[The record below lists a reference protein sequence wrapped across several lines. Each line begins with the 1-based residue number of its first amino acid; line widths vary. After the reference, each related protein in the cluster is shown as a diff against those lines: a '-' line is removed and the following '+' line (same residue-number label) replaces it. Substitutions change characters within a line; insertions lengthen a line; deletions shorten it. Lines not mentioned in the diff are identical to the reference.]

1 MKRDIK
7 HSKIFIS
14 TNYYQSP
21 NLLIISINL
30 LICVEQLKFSIL
42 IFASDVTRVNA
53 KWARGGKRYDTCG
66 DRIRSNESLSLIKKR
81 NGGIMRQSVESRRNV
96 ASLRGGYSLRGFIV
110 WSRFESTIPSVSKV
124 TIISCIPWRSTC
136 FETLHRVLLLLLVT
150 EASLALFNFCDR
162 LTRTV
167 SSCLLLQVLVK
178 HDENWQDST
187 VKTTRIAQRRN
198 V

>member
-53 KWARGGKRYDTCG
+53 K
-66 DRIRSNESLSLIKKR
+66 
-81 NGGIMRQSVESRRNV
+81 
-96 ASLRGGYSLRGFIV
+96 
-110 WSRFESTIPSVSKV
+110 
-124 TIISCIPWRSTC
+124 
-136 FETLHRVLLLLLVT
+136 
-150 EASLALFNFCDR
+150 
-162 LTRTV
+162 
-167 SSCLLLQVLVK
+167 
-178 HDENWQDST
+178 
-187 VKTTRIAQRRN
+187 
-198 V
+198 